1 MATVASGLSCGAAGW
16 QTEEKFHCGGEQFE
30 HQEFSPG
37 RFWESLFV
45 GGSGGNG
52 GISTG
57 FAFGQTGGSC
67 RHFST
72 GFAFGQAGGTV
83 ATFHPASPLDRPEAA
98 VATLFLR
105 RVDIVV
111 RQLSLPRVQ
120 HLQRRQRSQFIGV

>member
-1 MATVASGLSCGAAGW
+1 MGEKKVATVASGLSCGAAGW

-30 HQEFSPG
+30 YQEFSPG

-57 FAFGQTGGSC
+57 FAFGQ
-67 RHFST
+67 
-72 GFAFGQAGGTV
+72 AGGTV
-83 ATFHPASPLDRPEAA
+83 ATFQPASPLDRPEAA

-111 RQLSLPRVQ
+111 RQPVSYTHLTLPTTPYV
-120 HLQRRQRSQFIGV
+120 